1 MLKNIFK
8 YDSKTYLLIEN
19 DILAPD
25 QDGNYKVPDGWTD
38 IEPPPGLYIAK
49 FYPDEQKWKES
60 ADQDYIDA
68 LQPPSESEPD
78 PIDLLKKQN
87 AILTYEIAKLQKA
100 VAELSGGSS

>member
-49 FYPDEQKWKES
+49 FYPEEQIWKES

-68 LQPPSESEPD
+68 LHPPSEAEPD
-78 PIDLLKKQN
+78 LIDLLKKQN

>member
-25 QDGNYKVPDGWTD
+25 QDGIYKVPD
-38 IEPPPGLYIAK
+38 GLYIAK
-49 FYPDEQKWKES
+49 FYPDEQTWKEN

-68 LQPPSESEPD
+68 LQPPLESEPN
-78 PIDLLKKQN
+78 PVDLLKKQN